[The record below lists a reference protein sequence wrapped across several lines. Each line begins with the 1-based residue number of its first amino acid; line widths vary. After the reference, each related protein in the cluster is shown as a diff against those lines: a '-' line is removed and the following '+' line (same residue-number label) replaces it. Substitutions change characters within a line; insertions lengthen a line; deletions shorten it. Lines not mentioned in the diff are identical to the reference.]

1 MRWKALWTARSSMK
15 SARHEAAEEALQAAG
30 ASRRA
35 AALLTAAGY
44 TSAEGFLKAP
54 WTALDAGGQY
64 QSAEWRISVQPDCTP
79 AGLEEVRKFRERL
92 TGQSAPEARPR

>member
-1 MRWKALWTARSSMK
+1 MRWKAPWTARSSLK

-35 AALLTAAGY
+35 ASLLTSAGY

-54 WTALDAGGQY
+54 WTAQDAGGQY
-64 QSAEWRISVQPDCTP
+64 QSAEWRISVQPECTP
-79 AGLEEVRKFRERL
+79 SALEEVRQFRERL
-92 TGQSAPEARPR
+92 EGQAGSGARSR